1 MAYNNY
7 NKELAEFQKWTCLV
21 RNDRLL
27 STSKDKNQV
36 RNCKDLLIKLKNDP
50 MNIDNFLKDED
61 RKNIFPESREYQ
73 MGKEESFEIIL
84 LPYNKIFFSDYF
96 KEIDESNGG
105 PESY

>member
-21 RNDRLL
+21 RNNRLI
-27 STSKDKNQV
+27 STSKNKNQV

-73 MGKEESFEIIL
+73 MGKEESYQLNVTF
-84 LPYNKIFFSDYF
+84 
-96 KEIDESNGG
+96 
-105 PESY
+105 